1 MKTAGFSLLAALAL
15 ALMFSGSAL
24 GQNTAVNPPGDPSYY
39 FVTYYSNNVSGAP
52 DATLRLINDG
62 DQGQN
67 LVAGIY
73 VFDDSEEMEACGYCP
88 ITPDGILSEDV
99 KTELTNNTLTPGGPP
114 SRGVIKV
121 LSLLYIN
128 VGGGVGYGT
137 SAGIHGWASHVQ
149 SAGASKYA
157 LTETPLAD
165 SNLSPGEF
173 ENLPYIC
180 GVAQQLG
187 SGRATITCTA
197 EDHDF

>member
-1 MKTAGFSLLAALAL
+1 MKRVGFSLFAALAL
-15 ALMFSGSAL
+15 TMLFSGAAL
-24 GQNTAVNPPGDPSYY
+24 AQIPPGDGSYY

-62 DQGQN
+62 DQGSN

-73 VFDDSEEMEACGYCP
+73 VFDDSEEMQACGYCP

-121 LSLLYIN
+121 LSLVYIN
-128 VGGGVGYGT
+128 VGGGMGYG
-137 SAGIHGWASHVQ
+137 AVPGMHGWASHVQ
-149 SAGASKYA
+149 STGASKYA

-165 SNLSPGEF
+165 SNLSTGEL
-173 ENLPYIC
+173 ESLPYIC
-180 GVAQQLG
+180 SVAQQLG

>member
-1 MKTAGFSLLAALAL
+1 MNRVGFSLFAALAL
-15 ALMFSGSAL
+15 TTLFSGAAL
-24 GQNTAVNPPGDPSYY
+24 AQTPPGDGSYY

-62 DQGQN
+62 DQGTN

-73 VFDDSEEMEACGYCP
+73 VFDDSEEMQACGYCP

-121 LSLLYIN
+121 LSLIYIN
-128 VGGGVGYGT
+128 VGGGMGYG
-137 SAGIHGWASHVQ
+137 AVPGMHGWASHVQ
-149 SAGASKYA
+149 ATGASKYA

-165 SNLSPGEF
+165 SNLSTREL
-173 ENLPYIC
+173 ETLPYIC
-180 GVAQQLG
+180 SVAQQLG
-187 SGRATITCTA
+187 SGRATITCTG